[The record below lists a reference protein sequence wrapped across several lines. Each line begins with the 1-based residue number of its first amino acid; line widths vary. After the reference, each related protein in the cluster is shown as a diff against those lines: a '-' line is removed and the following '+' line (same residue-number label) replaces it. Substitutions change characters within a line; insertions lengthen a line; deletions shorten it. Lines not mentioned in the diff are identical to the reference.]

1 MGYLDKLKPVGTS
14 TQSNMP
20 ATLSYKDK
28 LQPVS
33 HETVTREKTG
43 LAKTAGAFNTVFG
56 GGKIGGGRGG
66 GGGAARA
73 ERGGGGGGGTALG
86 APPPSEGGDRITNVT
101 LNIGVMPGNES
112 EAGRVLRG
120 YIDAYERESGHRRL

>member
-56 GGKIGGGRGG
+56 GGKIGEYIGTK
-66 GGGAARA
+66 AAYA
-73 ERGGGGGGGTALG
+73 FASPEERK
-86 APPPSEGGDRITNVT
+86 
-101 LNIGVMPGNES
+101 
-112 EAGRVLRG
+112 
-120 YIDAYERESGHRRL
+120 YIDQTTPSSGEIIGSALQSAALFTPFGKIAQGLGVGAKQSALVPKSPLE